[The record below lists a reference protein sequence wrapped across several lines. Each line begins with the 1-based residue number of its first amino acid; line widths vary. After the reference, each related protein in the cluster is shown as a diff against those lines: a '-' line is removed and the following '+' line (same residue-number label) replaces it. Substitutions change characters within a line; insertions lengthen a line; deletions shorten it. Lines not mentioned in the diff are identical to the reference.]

1 MIEQLLNST
10 VLQHLWGLAKEYY
23 VGYAVIML
31 ITLNFTWVWFTA
43 IMRLQEMR
51 EAGVLDVKR
60 NRTLWYLAWFNLLIG
75 LMADAFLAV
84 LLAIPLLDFPRWWK
98 GEFLTTAFLSRHY
111 NEKPAFEVFKLW
123 MPLYNADQWYSMHVR
138 KPFATWAG
146 AVLLDDI
153 DPSGK
158 HIK

>member
-1 MIEQLLNST
+1 MVDQLLNS
-10 VLQHLWGLAKEYY
+10 LILDQILALAKDYY
-23 VGYAVIML
+23 LHYIVFTLLV
-31 ITLNFTWVWFTA
+31 LNFTWVWFTA
-43 IMRLQEMR
+43 IMRLQEMK
-51 EAGVLDVKR
+51 ESGLLDVKR
-60 NRTLWYLAWFNLLIG
+60 NKTMWYLAWFNLLIG
-75 LMADAFLAV
+75 LIMDALLAV
-84 LLAIPLLDFPRWWK
+84 LLSIPLLDVPRWWR

-111 NEKPAFEVFKLW
+111 NEKPAFDVFKIW